1 MATFY
6 IRATTDSPHLAWKG
20 DFEHIKDA
28 IEFLQIIRL
37 TTNLAIDSCGKIEIF
52 GAGRE
57 L

>member
-6 IRATTDSPHLAWKG
+6 IRATTDSPPLAWKG